1 MGTLRWEKE
10 SSDRY
15 DADAARAV
23 AALKLAQLDA
33 EEAQLAL
40 REQALKVERLATHAE
55 RAMLLQTTSK
65 QRRTEAEDGT
75 QIRSLRSADPSPDAT
90 D

>member
-1 MGTLRWEKE
+1 
-10 SSDRY
+10 
-15 DADAARAV
+15 
-23 AALKLAQLDA
+23 
-33 EEAQLAL
+33 L

>member
-33 EEAQLAL
+33 E
-40 REQALKVERLATHAE
+40 
-55 RAMLLQTTSK
+55 
-65 QRRTEAEDGT
+65 
-75 QIRSLRSADPSPDAT
+75 
-90 D
+90 